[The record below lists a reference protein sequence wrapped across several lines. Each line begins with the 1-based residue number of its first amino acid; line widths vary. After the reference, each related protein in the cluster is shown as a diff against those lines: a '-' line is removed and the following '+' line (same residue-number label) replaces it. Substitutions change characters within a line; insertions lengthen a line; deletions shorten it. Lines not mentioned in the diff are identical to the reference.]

1 MASLG
6 LAAEQPRLLDRATL
20 LGIPAGELALRVANG
35 QKAGAV
41 FPIDVQK
48 CTLGA
53 DDGCTLRLDHA
64 GVRPLHCLI
73 LRGEAETVIRRW
85 SPDTRLN
92 GRDFTDAPLR
102 AGDRLSLGPLD
113 LEVVTP
119 EAIASGSDKTH
130 APAVLDQQRSLDEA
144 LQQLADERAAWDD
157 QRRQWQAEQ
166 AAHMSRGA
174 QESDELDKRL
184 VELEAQGRLLDE
196 QRQAWERQFRDEQ
209 RQLDESRR
217 AWYEERRASELQ
229 LSQQIESLRE
239 REERLAVQRAELD
252 RQAELARRATDGIDQ
267 DRQDASADVERREA
281 ALVERERSLQADRD
295 KLDRERTALQAEQTA
310 FHAERDGW
318 EEVQEEART
327 RLSDKMQQLERRL
340 SELNA
345 ERAAWE
351 SQRDRSLA
359 EFEEQSQTLSR
370 KLANLEGDRRTLLSE
385 RAAWQTEQHQRE
397 TQWTG
402 RQRTLA
408 AAEEELARQKTEAE
422 LRQQQLASREARLRE
437 AEENGAAVEARLTAE
452 RNDLSK
458 LRKALDDERA
468 AWESDRERVAQADRE
483 SLTSAEAEAGRLRA
497 ELAAQGEQLGQVRT
511 AHAEADRC
519 RVAAEEKLARQQ
531 AALEAA
537 RRALEEER
545 AAWQSKQSEPSTA
558 VDAEATRLAEEE
570 LARLHQDLESQRS
583 ALAEIQRQQ
592 AAAADDIARQQAEL
606 EAARL
611 AIDDERARWQS
622 EQAELKNAAIADQA
636 NVVQQAA
643 ADRERLATLEAELES
658 LRRAWDEERETWQA
672 DAQRRATQP
681 IAAPAAEADGDLQRQ
696 LLELSSELEA
706 ARRAL
711 DDDRRHWEAE
721 RQRQAAELAKHA
733 TQLQELR
740 RRAPA
745 DHEPT
750 ADTLTSTPDET
761 PINTD
766 EQRAEMRECPVE
778 ATDLLTQFA
787 GQEAAEVSFA
797 EPTDAAPVDMA
808 DLLSRFGVSI
818 DSSTES
824 VDSHG
829 SDQTPLPDETSA
841 GRAARPAPHAE
852 EEEDSIDEYMA
863 RLMQRLGAKAQ
874 TPPPRQQQP
883 APTMTPVVLPEIE
896 PETAPVAPVATKLTD
911 PSEMGR
917 RALPPER
924 AADLSAMRELAN
936 LNARSAI
943 DKHQRRTIRHTGVTK
958 AAVSLVGVV
967 GAVVEGVF
975 WLQGSPT
982 AFYLMLGSV
991 VVALFWGWQYATMW
1005 RKLAVAPSESATR
1018 PAGERR
1024 VAERRAPQPTET
1036 IEAAEAAAEPDCEVA
1051 VEDSQA
1057 SFPG

>member
-6 LAAEQPRLLDRATL
+6 LAAEQPRILDRATL
-20 LGIPAGELALRVANG
+20 LGVPVGELALRVANG
-35 QKAGAV
+35 QQAGAV

-73 LRGEAETVIRRW
+73 LRGAAETVVRRW

-102 AGDRLSLGPLD
+102 TGDRLSLGPLD

-119 EAIASGSDKTH
+119 DPFGSDETH
-130 APAVLDQQRSLDEA
+130 APALLDHLSKL
-144 LQQLADERAAWDD
+144 
-157 QRRQWQAEQ
+157 
-166 AAHMSRGA
+166 A
-174 QESDELDKRL
+174 QESEDLDKRL
-184 VELEAQGRLLDE
+184 AELEAQGRLLDE
-196 QRQAWERQFRDEQ
+196 QRQAWEQQFRDEQ
-209 RQLDESRR
+209 RQLDESRCV
-217 AWYEERRASELQ
+217 WDEERRASELQ

-239 REERLAVQRAELD
+239 RELQLAARQAELD
-252 RQAELARRATDGIDQ
+252 RQAERARRATDGIDQ
-267 DRQDASADVERREA
+267 QQQAASADVERREA
-281 ALVERERSLQADRD
+281 ALVERERSLKVDRD
-295 KLDRERTALQAEQTA
+295 KLNRERTALQAEQTA

-422 LRQQQLASREARLRE
+422 LRQQQLGSREARLRE
-437 AEENGAAVEARLTAE
+437 AEESGAAVEARLAAE
-452 RNDLSK
+452 RNELAE

-483 SLTSAEAEAGRLRA
+483 SLTSAEAEAARLRA
-497 ELAAQGEQLGQVRT
+497 ELAAQGEHLDQVRA

-545 AAWQSKQSEPSTA
+545 AAWQSKQGESTA
-558 VDAEATRLAEEE
+558 AIDAEAARLAEQE
-570 LARLHQDLESQRS
+570 LSRLHQDLESQRS
-583 ALAEIQRQQ
+583 ALAETQRQQ

-606 EAARL
+606 SAARQ
-611 AIDDERARWQS
+611 AIDDERVRWQS
-622 EQAELKNAAIADQA
+622 EQAELQNAAAADQA
-636 NVVQQAA
+636 SDAQQAA
-643 ADRERLATLEAELES
+643 AHRERLASLEAELES
-658 LRRAWDEERETWQA
+658 LRRAWAEEREVWQVE
-672 DAQRRATQP
+672 AQRRATQP
-681 IAAPAAEADGDLQRQ
+681 IAAPATEADGDLQRQ

-706 ARRAL
+706 ARRTL

-721 RQRQAAELAKHA
+721 RQRQAAELAEHA
-733 TQLQELR
+733 AQLQELR

-745 DHEPT
+745 EHEPT
-750 ADTLTSTPDET
+750 ADTPIITDLLTSTPDKM
-761 PINTD
+761 PFNGD
-766 EQRAEMRECPVE
+766 EQQVEMREHPVE
-778 ATDLLTQFA
+778 ATELLTQFA
-787 GQEAAEVSFA
+787 GQESAEVSFA

-808 DLLSRFGVSI
+808 DLLSRFGVSV
-818 DSSTES
+818 DSSSDS
-824 VDSHG
+824 VDPHG
-829 SDQTPLPDETSA
+829 SDQTPLPHEISA
-841 GRAARPAPHAE
+841 GGAARPAPHAE

-863 RLMQRLGAKAQ
+863 RLMQRLGAKAP
-874 TPPPRQQQP
+874 TPPPSEQQP
-883 APTMTPVVLPEIE
+883 APTMTPVALSEVE
-896 PETAPVAPVATKLTD
+896 PVTAPVAPIATKLTD

-943 DKHQRRTIRHTGVTK
+943 DKHQRRTIRHTGITK
-958 AAVSLVGVV
+958 AAVSLVGVL

-982 AFYLMLGSV
+982 SFYLMLGCV

-1005 RKLAVAPSESATR
+1005 RKFAPAPPESSTR

-1024 VAERRAPQPTET
+1024 VAERRAPQPTGT
-1036 IEAAEAAAEPDCEVA
+1036 AEAAEVLTKPDCEVA
-1051 VEDSQA
+1051 VEDSQS